1 MEYSKEMKSKRLILR
16 KFTYDDASDMFNNYC
31 NNDNVSRYVTWQT
44 HKSIEDTKK
53 YLANVVLP
61 EYKLDNT
68 YRWAIVL
75 KETNAVIGCID
86 VVKLNL
92 ITKSA
97 EIGYVLSEKYWGQG
111 IMPEAGELVVS
122 YLFSLGFIRVW
133 AVHDIDN
140 PKSGRVM
147 QKLGMKKE
155 GTLRKYA
162 LRSDGTLADCD
173 IYSIINEKF

>member
-16 KFTYDDASDMFNNYC
+16 KFTYDDASDMFNNYY
-31 NNDNVSRYVTWQT
+31 NNVNVSRYVTWQT

-92 ITKSA
+92 LTKSA
-97 EIGYVLSEKYWGQG
+97 EIGYVLGEKYWGQG
-111 IMPEAGELVVS
+111 IMLEAGELVVS

-133 AVHDIDN
+133 AIHDIEN
-140 PKSGRVM
+140 SKSGRVM

-162 LRSDGTLADCD
+162 LRNDGTLVDCD